1 MRRKRRTRQ
10 HVIADLSVNHVER
23 HVLLSGFTVERLV
36 HDYGVD
42 LMLTTYDDD
51 GQVENGRVLLQL
63 KATDHL
69 RVLADGQTVSVT
81 VARADLEAWLRE
93 PLPVILVI
101 YDAQADVA
109 YWLYLQPYFEGQPGF
124 ALSRVGRT
132 VTVRVPMTNR
142 IDRISV
148 RRFRRFRDG
157 VLARFGG
164 VIRHEA

>member
-23 HVLLSGFTVERLV
+23 HALLSGFTVERLV
-36 HDYGVD
+36 HDYGLD
-42 LMLTTYDDD
+42 LAPTTYDDD
-51 GQVENGRVLLQL
+51 GQVEYGRVLLQL

-93 PLPVILVI
+93 PMPVILVI

-109 YWLYLQPYFEGQPGF
+109 YWLYLQSYIEGRSGF

-132 VTVRVPMTNR
+132 VTLRVPMTNR
-142 IDRISV
+142 INRTSV
-148 RRFRRFRDG
+148 RRFRRFRDD
-157 VLARFGG
+157 VLSRWEG